1 MNLEKTG
8 RLIAAC
14 RTEKGLTQQQLAQK
28 LFVTD
33 KAVSKWERGK
43 SFPGVDL
50 LEPLGKELGL
60 SVTELLSGERIPPEA
75 LSAASDRVSVDQ
87 LRESNRIRRRL
98 RILAAVFSAL
108 LIGMALLHLPVI
120 RQRGDPLPY
129 LLPMARVTF
138 GADYVPVAPRRSGDA
153 DTYLSRRGDC
163 PSLIAH
169 IEASTG
175 LPFQEQMGSA
185 YLFSDGSP
193 SLTLRSEIYWRWFT
207 VWEVIGN

>member
-14 RTEKGLTQQQLAQK
+14 RTEKGLTQQQLADK

-87 LRESNRIRRRL
+87 LRESNKIRRRL
-98 RILAAVFSAL
+98 RILAAVL
-108 LIGMALLHLPVI
+108 
-120 RQRGDPLPY
+120 
-129 LLPMARVTF
+129 
-138 GADYVPVAPRRSGDA
+138 RR
-153 DTYLSRRGDC
+153 
-163 PSLIAH
+163 
-169 IEASTG
+169 
-175 LPFQEQMGSA
+175 F
-185 YLFSDGSP
+185 
-193 SLTLRSEIYWRWFT
+193 
-207 VWEVIGN
+207 